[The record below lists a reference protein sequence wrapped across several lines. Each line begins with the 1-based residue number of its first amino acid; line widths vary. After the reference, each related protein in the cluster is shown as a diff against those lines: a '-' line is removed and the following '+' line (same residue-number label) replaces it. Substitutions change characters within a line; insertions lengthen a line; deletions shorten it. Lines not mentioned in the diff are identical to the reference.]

1 MEGRMMEVLNSEQL
15 LEMLEEKGL
24 APEKITD
31 SQIKVMVE
39 QKHLLTHLRYLQ
51 SLGFE
56 HLAFMSGVDYINEN
70 QFEVVYHVYSY
81 VHKINTLNKVRID
94 RHNPQISTIT
104 GLWEQAQ
111 FYEQEIHEFFG
122 IVFEGNKD
130 LSGLFL
136 ENWLDIPPLRKDF
149 NTREYSIRAFGA
161 NVNGGDKD
169 GL

>member
-1 MEGRMMEVLNSEQL
+1 MDVLNPEQL
-15 LEMLEEKGL
+15 MNLLKEKGL
-24 APEKITD
+24 MPEKITD
-31 SQIKVMVE
+31 NQLKVTVD

-56 HLAFMSGVDYINEN
+56 HLAFMSGVDYIDDH

-94 RHNPQISTIT
+94 RNNPVISTIT

-122 IVFEGNKD
+122 IIFEGNKD
-130 LSGLFL
+130 LSKLFL

-149 NTREYSIRAFGA
+149 NTREFSIKAFGA
-161 NVNGGDKD
+161 NVNGGDKN